1 MYKVKICYAIMILA
15 WERMEQEWTCKTS
28 NWLRLHA
35 APFLKIRM
43 EAAVVRILTNLLFLI
58 FKGQN
63 LDE

>member
-1 MYKVKICYAIMILA
+1 MLRYNDFSVGKIKG
-15 WERMEQEWTCKTS
+15 MEQEWTCKTS

-35 APFLKIRM
+35 AHFLKIRM

-58 FKGQN
+58 CKGQN

>member
-1 MYKVKICYAIMILA
+1 MLRYNDFSVGKIKG
-15 WERMEQEWTCKTS
+15 MEQEWTCKTS

-35 APFLKIRM
+35 APFFKIRM

-58 FKGQN
+58 CKGQN

>member
-1 MYKVKICYAIMILA
+1 MFRYNDFSVGKIKGT
-15 WERMEQEWTCKTS
+15 EQEWTCKTS

-43 EAAVVRILTNLLFLI
+43 GAAVVRILTNLLFLI
-58 FKGQN
+58 CKGQN

>member
-1 MYKVKICYAIMILA
+1 MLRYNDFSVGKIKGT
-15 WERMEQEWTCKTS
+15 EQEWTCKTS

-43 EAAVVRILTNLLFLI
+43 EAAVVRILINLLFLI
-58 FKGQN
+58 CKGQN

>member
-1 MYKVKICYAIMILA
+1 MLRYNDFSVGKIKGT
-15 WERMEQEWTCKTS
+15 EQEWTCKTS

-43 EAAVVRILTNLLFLI
+43 EAAVIRILTNLLFLI
-58 FKGQN
+58 CKGQN

>member
-1 MYKVKICYAIMILA
+1 MFRYNDFSVGKIKGT
-15 WERMEQEWTCKTS
+15 EQEWTCKTS
-28 NWLRLHA
+28 NWLRLHP

-58 FKGQN
+58 CKGQN